1 MFTIKTTKDYKEAAY
16 FIFMYN
22 YLTNKC
28 IRRLSIIES
37 KTGTVKC
44 YDKEKGFG
52 FILPDNGLEELFV
65 HFSSVYNSNSLKVGQ
80 EVSYIEYKGHKGPQ
94 AEYVMLL

>member
-1 MFTIKTTKDYKEAAY
+1 MET
-16 FIFMYN
+16 
-22 YLTNKC
+22 
-28 IRRLSIIES
+28 

-52 FILPDNGLEELFV
+52 FISPDSGIEELFV
-65 HFSSVYNSNSLKVGQ
+65 HFSSIYNSTSLQVGQ

-94 AEYVMLL
+94 AEYVMIL